1 MTRAYVDFSHV
12 SEKHREI
19 DKRLYNWA
27 AWCVVHGGRF
37 VQPMFRNYRSDESF
51 DDVHAQQKPL
61 PIDPSDALKIERA
74 VVMLPESHKLAT
86 VWFYRIKTQPMRA
99 CKALGVSR
107 AGLAE
112 LIGDA
117 RQILLNRNV

>member
-1 MTRAYVDFSHV
+1 MTRIYVDFNHV
-12 SEKHREI
+12 AEKHRAI
-19 DKRLYNWA
+19 DGRLINWSRWA
-27 AWCVVHGGRF
+27 VVHGARF
-37 VQPMFRNYRSDESF
+37 VQPCFRNYRANENL
-51 DDVHAQQKPL
+51 DDVQGQQKPL

-112 LIGDA
+112 LIGDS

>member
-1 MTRAYVDFSHV
+1 MSRIYVDFNHV
-12 SEKHREI
+12 AEKHRAI
-19 DKRLYNWA
+19 DGRLINWSRWA
-27 AWCVVHGGRF
+27 VVHGARF
-37 VQPMFRNYRSDESF
+37 IQPCFRGYRSDESF

-112 LIGDA
+112 LIGDS
-117 RQILLNRNV
+117 RQMLLNRGV